1 LPWLNVRQN
10 VEFGFGP
17 AGHRQSAELANEILE
32 QIGLRP
38 FSLYYPRQLSGG
50 MAQRVAIARALV
62 RRPPLLL
69 LDEPFSA
76 LDALTRSRLQEH
88 LMELFVR
95 HSLTMFFVTHDI
107 EEAVALS
114 DTIVVIKGS
123 PGQISHQFRID
134 LPRPRSRHNQALIV
148 WKERVLEALTE

>member
-1 LPWLNVRQN
+1 
-10 VEFGFGP
+10 
-17 AGHRQSAELANEILE
+17 
-32 QIGLRP
+32 
-38 FSLYYPRQLSGG
+38 
-50 MAQRVAIARALV
+50 VAIARALV
-62 RRPPLLL
+62 RRPSLLL

-134 LPRPRSRHNQALIV
+134 LPRPRSRHNQAFIV

>member
-1 LPWLNVRQN
+1 
-10 VEFGFGP
+10 
-17 AGHRQSAELANEILE
+17 
-32 QIGLRP
+32 
-38 FSLYYPRQLSGG
+38 

>member
-1 LPWLNVRQN
+1 

-17 AGHRQSAELANEILE
+17 AGHRRSAELAKEILE
-32 QIGLRP
+32 QVGLRP

-62 RRPPLLL
+62 RKPSLLL

-88 LMELFVR
+88 LMELFVK
-95 HSLTMFFVTHDI
+95 HSLTLFFVTHDI

-114 DTIVVIKGS
+114 DTIVVIKGR
-123 PGQISHQFRID
+123 PGQISHQIRID
-134 LPRPRSRHNQALIV
+134 LPRPRSRHDQAFIV
-148 WKERVLEALTE
+148 WKERVLEAITE